1 MRIEC
6 VLCPYISEDEE
17 DFENHFMEESNP
29 LHGRTTKE
37 DTRISNKSVIKAA
50 KVVQRKPTC
59 LLFLIS

>member
-1 MRIEC
+1 
-6 VLCPYISEDEE
+6 
-17 DFENHFMEESNP
+17 MEESNP